1 MTNVFFSLWQAGFTG
16 NFIIISVLYYGGNLV
31 ITDSLSIGELTSF
44 VIYTAYTAISINGIS
59 TFYTELNK
67 GLGSSERLWEI
78 MDRVAPVSINQGHTP
93 VVPAEGNII
102 FENVSFRYPSRPEI
116 TILRNLNLVLEANKS
131 YAIVGKSGSGK
142 STVANLIL
150 RLYDSESGVIKL
162 DNNDI
167 KSLNPVWLRSCIG
180 AVPQEPVLFSGS
192 IRENIVYSL
201 PDGATVDEAY
211 LNEIL
216 KLSSVDEFVKNLP
229 NGLDT
234 VVGQRGVM
242 LSGGQKQRI
251 AIARALINNPKILIF
266 DEATSA
272 LDTITE
278 EMVQQSIDEVKKG
291 RTLLTIAHR
300 LSTIRNMD
308 EIIVLDN
315 GLVRE
320 LGSYDELTSKPNGY
334 FKNLVKNQAF
344 IGD

>member
-1 MTNVFFSLWQAGFTG
+1 M
-16 NFIIISVLYYGGNLV
+16 

-44 VIYTAYTAISINGIS
+44 VLYTAYTAISINGIS

-78 MDRVAPVSINQGHTP
+78 IDRVTPVSIDQGH
-93 VVPAEGNII
+93 VPSVPPEGNIV
-102 FENVSFRYPSRPEI
+102 FENVSFCYPSRPQNA
-116 TILRNLNLVLEANKS
+116 ILSNLNLVLKANRS

-142 STVANLIL
+142 STIANLIL
-150 RLYDSESGVIKL
+150 RLYDSDSGVIKL

-167 KSLNPVWLRSCIG
+167 KSLNPVWLRNYIG
-180 AVPQEPVLFSGS
+180 AVPQEPVLFSTS

-201 PDGATVDEAY
+201 PDGATVDERY
-211 LNEIL
+211 LSEVLN
-216 KLSSVDEFVKNLP
+216 LSSVDEFVNRLP
-229 NGLDT
+229 DGLHT
-234 VVGQRGVM
+234 LVGQRGVM

-278 EMVQQSIDEVKKG
+278 EMVQKSIDHIKKG
-291 RTLLTIAHR
+291 RTVLTIAHR
-300 LSTIRNMD
+300 LSTIRNVD

-315 GLVRE
+315 GSVRE
-320 LGSYDELTSKPNGY
+320 VGHYEELILKPNGY
-334 FKNLVKNQAF
+334 FKDLVKNQAF
-344 IGD
+344 LVD